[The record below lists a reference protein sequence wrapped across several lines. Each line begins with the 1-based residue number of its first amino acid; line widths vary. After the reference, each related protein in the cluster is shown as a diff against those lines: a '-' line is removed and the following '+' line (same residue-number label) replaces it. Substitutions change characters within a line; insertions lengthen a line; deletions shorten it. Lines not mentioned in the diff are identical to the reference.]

1 MKRMTKTTA
10 IAILC
15 LLTNQGTQAGWLSNM
30 GQRIVQSAVNTVEGN
45 VKRKVNNAVNDTM
58 DGKIGKTSKKNQTQ
72 AVTSS
77 NQGSSNTSVT
87 ANDRAATPTPSSKS
101 ETPYITYTDKRGK
114 AIKYTNNYTDIDLG
128 SIFKF
133 KGEYI
138 YKKSLEKGQIIAPVV
153 EFLDP
158 GLYVISIRTTSDG
171 EEFDYESPQKEM
183 GVGFG
188 FGIIHISKNTSGS
201 DKGVNGRAEGDFYL
215 VEVMPNTQ
223 GHLKVTL
230 MNAEALNES
239 GELKIY
245 KVPEA
250 PKWLK

>member
-1 MKRMTKTTA
+1 MKRMTKITA

-45 VKRKVNNAVNDTM
+45 IKRKVNNTVNDTM

-72 AVTSS
+72 AVTGS
-77 NQGSSNTSVT
+77 NQGSGNTSVT
-87 ANDRAATPTPSSKS
+87 ANDRAATPTPSSNS
-101 ETPYITYTDKRGK
+101 ETPYITYTNKRGK
-114 AIKYTNNYTDIDLG
+114 AIKYTNSYTDIDLG
-128 SIFKF
+128 SGFKF

-138 YKKSLEKGQIIAPVV
+138 YKKSLEKGQIIAPVD

-171 EEFDYESPQKEM
+171 EEFTYDGSREGE

-188 FGIIHISKNTSGS
+188 YGIIHIRSNVAAG
-201 DKGVNGRAEGDFYL
+201 GVVSRAQGDFYL
-215 VEVMPNTQ
+215 IEVMPNTQ
-223 GHLKVTL
+223 GYLEVTL